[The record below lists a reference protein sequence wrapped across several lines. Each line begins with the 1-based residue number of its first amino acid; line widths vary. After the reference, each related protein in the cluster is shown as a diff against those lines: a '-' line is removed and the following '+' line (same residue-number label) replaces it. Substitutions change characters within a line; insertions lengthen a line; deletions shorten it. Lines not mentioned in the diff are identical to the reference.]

1 MPARILI
8 VDDDPDIL
16 SGLQRRLEWMGHDTV
31 TATDGAE
38 ALAAIQQ
45 EAPSLVLLDLELPI
59 LSGIEVLERL
69 NRRGKTMAQAA
80 AGTLGESD

>member
-16 SGLQRRLEWMGHDTV
+16 SGLKQRLEWMGHHTII
-31 TATDGAE
+31 ATDGAE

-45 EAPSLVLLDLELPI
+45 EAPTLVLLDLELPI
-59 LSGIEVLERL
+59 LSGIEVLQRL
-69 NRRGKTMAQAA
+69 NGRGKVTTKASIETRAC
-80 AGTLGESD
+80 

>member
-16 SGLQRRLEWMGHDTV
+16 SGLKQRLEWMGHHTII
-31 TATDGAE
+31 ATDGAE

-45 EAPSLVLLDLELPI
+45 EAPTLVLLDLELPT
-59 LSGIEVLERL
+59 LSGIEVLQRL
-69 NRRGKTMAQAA
+69 TCA
-80 AGTLGESD
+80 